1 MIDDR
6 TPYLDLPLPHPN
18 NLLSEDASR
27 LRQAMVTI
35 DANIAVHD
43 ATIAE
48 HHAVIAEQSSLL
60 LATAQSFDARFKRQR
75 LRSFYHMDF

>member
-27 LRQAMVTI
+27 LRHAMVTI

-48 HHAVIAEQSSLL
+48 HHAVIAEQSNLL
-60 LATAQSFDARFKRQR
+60 LATAQSFDARLKRQR